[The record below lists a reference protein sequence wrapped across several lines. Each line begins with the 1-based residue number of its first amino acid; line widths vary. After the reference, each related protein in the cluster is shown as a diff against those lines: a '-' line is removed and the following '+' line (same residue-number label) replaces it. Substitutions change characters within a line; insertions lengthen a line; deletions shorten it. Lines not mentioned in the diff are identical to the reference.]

1 MKNYMKK
8 VVVGLITTCC
18 IFAISFVNPVNI
30 KAEEPV
36 SIFETE
42 GETVSNESEDTSV
55 EELHEET
62 EKEENKEE
70 INIEESIAVISEDN
84 ETNTD
89 SNEQAIIDAKNN
101 VENAKKV
108 GENAKDNLNQN
119 RTDLEKANNS
129 LKETIIDYTILIAVI
144 LKRL

>member
-1 MKNYMKK
+1 M
-8 VVVGLITTCC
+8 
-18 IFAISFVNPVNI
+18 
-30 KAEEPV
+30 
-36 SIFETE
+36 
-42 GETVSNESEDTSV
+42 
-55 EELHEET
+55 HEET

-129 LKETIIDYTILIAVI
+129 LKET
-144 LKRL
+144 LKRKVKFQFKKSK

>member
-1 MKNYMKK
+1 M
-8 VVVGLITTCC
+8 
-18 IFAISFVNPVNI
+18 
-30 KAEEPV
+30 
-36 SIFETE
+36 
-42 GETVSNESEDTSV
+42 
-55 EELHEET
+55 HEET

-129 LKETIIDYTILIAVI
+129 LKET
-144 LKRL
+144 LK